1 MNFNSSRIL
10 LVVFAAFSLFSLSAF
25 AGPPNPCRLLGT
37 YGYLYNGTS
46 YAGGGSVPL
55 TETGYF
61 TIEHNGSLSG
71 EGTVAF
77 YFSNFGGSG
86 QPLWLLIN
94 EIQANGEV
102 IQNQGSKCTGTIQ
115 FLATGTVI
123 KTSNPS
129 LIPEGTVL
137 FADSQRSIAYTI
149 SGSA

>member
-10 LVVFAAFSLFSLSAF
+10 LVVFAAFSLFSLSLSLSLCF
-25 AGPPNPCRLLGT
+25 CWPPNPCRLLGT

-115 FLATGTVI
+115 FLAWWHGVSCCLPPFLRNGTHTCRFWV
-123 KTSNPS
+123 
-129 LIPEGTVL
+129 
-137 FADSQRSIAYTI
+137 
-149 SGSA
+149 